1 MGLQENLVK
10 ETYACGFENSFAI
23 QHMAFLL
30 FCKGLE
36 VNQHVQSGTGFTES
50 HQKVSCNSRIKV
62 WTHKDCK
69 DTKCRYEIEQRR
81 T

>member
-50 HQKVSCNSRIKV
+50 HQKVSCNSRIKASREANK
-62 WTHKDCK
+62 TTSTDCWK
-69 DTKCRYEIEQRR
+69 QR
-81 T
+81 TSVN